1 MSLALSET
9 PKIGFL
15 ASRPNY
21 YLSSNQLCLSSF
33 LHYFCIFHFPV
44 SRFFSLFFVYLIAGV
59 AFMKFVK
66 KAEGKEVVPNV
77 NFWTA
82 LPELIKVSLQSTI
95 NPFDVLVALPKRPPL

>member
-1 MSLALSET
+1 M
-9 PKIGFL
+9 F
-15 ASRPNY
+15 Y
-21 YLSSNQLCLSSF
+21 
-33 LHYFCIFHFPV
+33 FPV

-95 NPFDVLVALPKRPPL
+95 NPFDVLIALPERPPLLNGL